1 MGSGLRVLLVWVL
14 GSALAR
20 IMTALGIAFTTYK
33 GLDALLSTA
42 FAQVQSLVGGISGD
56 LLAILSRFGFFEA
69 LSILASVMMSIAAIK
84 MLKTFVG
91 IKS

>member
-33 GLDALLSTA
+33 GLDVLLSTA

-56 LLAILSRFGFFEA
+56 LLAILSRFGFFEV